1 MTVAPPRPKTP
12 PLTALR
18 AFEAA
23 ARLGGIAAAAAELGV
38 TAGAVAAQVK
48 ALEDHLGAELFD
60 RQARGVR
67 LTAVGERVAP
77 SLSVAF
83 DALGEAVQVMR
94 AEAAPAT
101 VHIATLPAVADL
113 WLQPRLAAIRAA
125 LPGASLSV
133 TALERPP
140 DLKRIPYDL
149 SLFFLPA
156 GEGRLVAEDVIYPV
170 CAPALAAGLS
180 GPEDLARVPCLTDST
195 WADDW
200 ATWAGQAVPGWS
212 FTPRGPVFSLYALAV
227 REAVAGAGVL
237 MGHEALVAPALASG
251 ALIAPFPTRVRL
263 PRALSLKM
271 LRPADRGSIRARVAD
286 LLARG

>member
-1 MTVAPPRPKTP
+1 MPVAPPRPKAP
-12 PLTALR
+12 PLNALR

-23 ARLGGIAAAAAELGV
+23 SRLGGIAAAAAELGV

-48 ALEDHLGAELFD
+48 ALEDHLGADLFD

-67 LTAVGERVAP
+67 LTAVGERAAP
-77 SLSVAF
+77 SLRAAF
-83 DALGEAVQVMR
+83 DALGEAVQVLR
-94 AEAAPAT
+94 AEAAPGA

-125 LPGASLSV
+125 LPEASLSV

-140 DLKRIPYDL
+140 DLKRIPFDL
-149 SLFFLPA
+149 SLFFLPG
-156 GEGRLVAEDVIYPV
+156 GEGRALAADVIYPV
-170 CAPALAAGLS
+170 CAPALAASLREPADLS
-180 GPEDLARVPCLTDST
+180 RVPCLTDST
-195 WADDW
+195 WAGDW
-200 ATWAGQAVPGWS
+200 AMWAAQAVPGWG
-212 FTPRGPVFSLYALAV
+212 FTPRGPVFSLYALAM

-251 ALIAPFPTRVRL
+251 ALVAPFPTRVRL
-263 PRALSLKM
+263 PRALSLTM
-271 LRPADRGSIRARVAD
+271 LRPARPGSIRARVAE